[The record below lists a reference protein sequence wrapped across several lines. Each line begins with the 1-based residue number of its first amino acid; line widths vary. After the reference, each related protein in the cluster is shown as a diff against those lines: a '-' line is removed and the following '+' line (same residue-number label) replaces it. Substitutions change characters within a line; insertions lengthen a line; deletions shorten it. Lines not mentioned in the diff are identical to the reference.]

1 MNERFDEIYSL
12 YSRDIYKLIYS
23 YILNIPDVEDILQKT
38 FMKLYKNKKIFS
50 LPNEDVKKWLIKV
63 SINNAKD
70 LLKLPWKKHISM
82 PDSET
87 GFYDLNTNETF
98 DLLKRI
104 PKDYRI
110 ALYLYYYQG
119 YKIKEIAAITRKT
132 ESAIKMNL
140 SRGKDKLRLEMEGF
154 QWVK

>member
-23 YILNIPDVEDILQKT
+23 YILNIPDAEDILQKT
-38 FMKLYKNKKIFS
+38 FMKLYKNKKILA

-70 LLKLPWKKHISM
+70 LLKSPWKKHISM

-98 DLLKRI
+98 DLLKSI

-154 QWVK
+154 Q